1 MATAEEG
8 DGWGWAKFM
17 EVKSVKDWYLV
28 RGSCLI
34 EADVAVVGSCKM
46 E

>member
-1 MATAEEG
+1 
-8 DGWGWAKFM
+8 M

-34 EADVAVVGSCKM
+34 EADVAIVGSCKM